1 LLWSEGVWFLIKIG
15 VCSCCSM
22 HIWYLLSTKKWF
34 IFYDDKLIGY
44 EEIPELSLSL
54 HM

>member
-1 LLWSEGVWFLIKIG
+1 LIPDKRLECVLVAACTSDI
-15 VCSCCSM
+15 C
-22 HIWYLLSTKKWF
+22 YPLKKWF